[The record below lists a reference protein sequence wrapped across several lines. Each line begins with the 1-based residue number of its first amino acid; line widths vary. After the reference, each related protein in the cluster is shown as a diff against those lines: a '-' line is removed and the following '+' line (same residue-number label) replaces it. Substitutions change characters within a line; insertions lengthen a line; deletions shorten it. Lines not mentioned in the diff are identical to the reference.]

1 MTEAVTPRQGR
12 THYFIL
18 IAVVVAAGLSQ
29 GLLLPVLAIFL
40 ERMGI
45 SSSMNGLNAAALYV
59 GSFAMTLVAERL
71 LGWVGFKKLII
82 SGLVLVMLSL
92 VAFPLIPSVA
102 VWFVLRVLVGIGDS
116 ALHYAAQLWVLMM
129 STVKNRGRSISFYG
143 MSYGLGFSI
152 GPLGIPLLKYGE
164 AVPFIILAVL
174 FLFILLIVLFKLPNL
189 KPEKN
194 ENGEQ
199 QPAGRYLKS
208 YRLAW
213 FALIPAFLYGYMEA
227 GINSNFPVYGLRSGF
242 TLGEISALLPFVG
255 IGGLVL
261 QLPLGIWS
269 DKFGRKRVLTIAG
282 VVGGCCFLLI
292 PAAGTNFWATLIL
305 LTLAGGLVGSFFS
318 LGLAY
323 AADILP
329 RVLLPAANVVA
340 SFHFN
345 AGSIAGPNAGGAI
358 METGWNGG
366 IFVLLGG
373 LYILFACTGLWFK
386 VTTASTQ
393 K

>member
-174 FLFILLIVLFKLPNL
+174 FLFILLVVLFKLPNL

-282 VVGGCCFLLI
+282 IVGGCCFLLI

>member
-1 MTEAVTPRQGR
+1 MTEVVTPRQGR

-59 GSFAMTLVAERL
+59 GSFAMTLVAERV
-71 LGWVGFKKLII
+71 LGWVGFKKLIV

-129 STVKNRGRSISFYG
+129 STAKNRGRSISFYG

-164 AVPFIILAVL
+164 AVPFLILAVL
-174 FLFILLIVLFKLPNL
+174 FLFILLVVLFKLPNL
-189 KPEKN
+189 KPEKS

-255 IGGLVL
+255 IGGLLL

-282 VVGGCCFLLI
+282 IVGGSCFLLI
-292 PAAGTNFWATLIL
+292 PAAGTNFWATLVL

-366 IFVLLGG
+366 IFILLGG

-386 VTTASTQ
+386 VKSVSPQ
-393 K
+393 Q

>member
-174 FLFILLIVLFKLPNL
+174 FLFILLVVLFKLPNL

-282 VVGGCCFLLI
+282 IVGGCCFLLI

-345 AGSIAGPNAGGAI
+345 VGSIAGPNAGGTV

-386 VTTASTQ
+386 VKTASTQ
-393 K
+393 E

>member
-18 IAVVVAAGLSQ
+18 IAVVVAAGISQ

-71 LGWVGFKKLII
+71 LGWVGFKKLIV

-129 STVKNRGRSISFYG
+129 STVKNRGQSISFYG

-164 AVPFIILAVL
+164 AVPFLILAVL
-174 FLFILLIVLFKLPNL
+174 FLFILLVVLFKLPNL
-189 KPEKN
+189 KPEKS
-194 ENGEQ
+194 EQGEQ

-242 TLGEISALLPFVG
+242 TLGEISTLLPFVG
-255 IGGLVL
+255 IGGLLL

-282 VVGGCCFLLI
+282 IVGGCCFLLI
-292 PAAGTNFWATLIL
+292 PVAGTNFWATLLL
-305 LTLAGGLVGSFFS
+305 LTMAGGLVGSFFS

-386 VTTASTQ
+386 GSSVSSD

>member
-129 STVKNRGRSISFYG
+129 STAKNRGRSISFYG

-174 FLFILLIVLFKLPNL
+174 FLFILLVVLFKLPNL

-242 TLGEISALLPFVG
+242 TLGELSALLPFVG

-282 VVGGCCFLLI
+282 IVGGCCFLLI

-366 IFVLLGG
+366 IFILLGG

-386 VTTASTQ
+386 VKTASAQ
-393 K
+393 G